1 MNRGFI
7 KLYRKIQ
14 DNFLWQENR
23 TFSKAEAWID
33 ILMEI
38 RHDPDP
44 TTVLIGMTPY
54 QCHRGESIKSSLTWS
69 KRWGWSTGKV
79 RRFLQML
86 KECGMIDIETDT
98 KTTRIKVLNFDIYNK
113 MADDSFKSM
122 PYREYL
128 KTNHWK
134 QVREKA
140 IKKAGFKCQLCNS
153 FSKFLNVHHRDYDR
167 LGNERD
173 TDVIALCK
181 TCHEKFHDIEG
192 DPQP

>member
-1 MNRGFI
+1 
-7 KLYRKIQ
+7 
-14 DNFLWQENR
+14 
-23 TFSKAEAWID
+23 
-33 ILMEI
+33 
-38 RHDPDP
+38 
-44 TTVLIGMTPY
+44 
-54 QCHRGESIKSSLTWS
+54 
-69 KRWGWSTGKV
+69 
-79 RRFLQML
+79 ML